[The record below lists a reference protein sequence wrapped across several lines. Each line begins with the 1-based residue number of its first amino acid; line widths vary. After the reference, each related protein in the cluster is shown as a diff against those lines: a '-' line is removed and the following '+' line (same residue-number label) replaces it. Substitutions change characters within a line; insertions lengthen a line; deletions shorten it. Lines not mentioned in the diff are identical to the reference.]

1 MMDGDRALAFKLDEV
16 EVISALATYGVA
28 GACCF
33 VWLLCHFFFCLV
45 G

>member
-1 MMDGDRALAFKLDEV
+1 MMDGDRTSVFKSDEV

-33 VWLLCHFFFCLV
+33 VWILCLFSSA
-45 G
+45 